1 MAAAGHAFKGS
12 RDWGS
17 EMQLDL
23 FNKWRKR
30 TGYKMADR
38 PTGYRGKKFDE
49 VCFQRQLRDSL
60 DDGRARAS
68 LDKAAMREIPFKVAQ
83 EFILK
88 YEWLGTMGTTKFSLG
103 MFDGNDLTGVMC
115 FGLTAGT
122 GALSEVFGEAN
133 KAYGLV
139 LVRGACASHAH
150 PHSGSWMVGQAKV
163 ELARRG
169 YLFIIA
175 YSDPEAGEIGTLYQ
189 ATNWS
194 FYGFT
199 SPVNYLVRPDGKRV
213 DPKLIH
219 KYAKKRGVTSQQQKQ
234 DFIDEGYTFEK
245 GSRKL
250 KYFLVFGDKRKVKEL
265 KRQQRVTVYPY
276 LKREKG
282 MQNLYSAWKE
292 GSGA

>member
-1 MAAAGHAFKGS
+1 
-12 RDWGS
+12 
-17 EMQLDL
+17 MQFDL
-23 FNKWRKR
+23 FNRWVKR

-38 PTGYRGKKFDE
+38 EVGYRGKKFDE

-60 DDGRARAS
+60 DDGRPRAA
-68 LDKAAMREIPFKVAQ
+68 LDGAVMREIPFKTAQ

-103 MFDGNDLTGVMC
+103 MFCGEDLLGVMC

-122 GALSEVFGEAN
+122 GALSELFGEEN
-133 KAYGLV
+133 KHYGIV

-150 PHSGSWMVGQAKV
+150 RHSGSWMVGRAKQ
-163 ELARRG
+163 ELAKRG
-169 YLFIIA
+169 YLFAIA

-189 ATNWS
+189 ATNWH

-213 DPKLIH
+213 DPKIIH
-219 KYAKKRGVTSQQQKQ
+219 KYAKKRGISSQQQRQ
-234 DFIDEGYTFEK
+234 DFIDEGYGFQK

-250 KYFLVFGDKRKVKEL
+250 KYFLTFGDKRLVKNLKKCQKVKS
-265 KRQQRVTVYPY
+265 YPY
-276 LKREKG
+276 LKRDIR
-282 MQNLYSAWKE
+282 MDSLYEYWK
-292 GSGA
+292 SGEVA